1 MVKLEQ
7 FLAQYRVKKFAKG
20 EVILTEDERPSCA
33 YYIKS
38 GVVKTY
44 NLTAQGQEKPISFD
58 TEGQLFPV
66 GWVFGKLRHTQYFYE
81 AFTDC
86 EVCCINRDEFVAYL
100 KANPDLLYNFTGYM
114 IKRYLQFQMRVNA
127 LEQSKAVDKVIYTL
141 HFLCMGFGREVK
153 AGAVQI
159 QLPLT
164 QQDLANFMGL
174 TRETTGIELKKL
186 ERAKVIKYMQQRYV
200 VFVGKL
206 DELLDDDY
214 DQGIILD

>member
-1 MVKLEQ
+1 MPQEKFLEV
-7 FLAQYRVKKFAKG
+7 YRIKNFAKG
-20 EVILTEDERPSCA
+20 EVILTEDEKPQCA

-58 TEGQLFPV
+58 VEGEMFSI
-66 GWVFGKLRHTQYFYE
+66 GWMFGKLRHTQYFYE

-86 EVCCINRDEFVAYL
+86 ELYCISREEFIDYL
-100 KANPDLLYNFTGYM
+100 KKNPEFHFRFTEFM
-114 IKRYLQFQMRVNA
+114 VKRYLHFQMRVNA
-127 LEQSKAVDKVIYTL
+127 LEQSKAADKVVHTL
-141 HFLCMGFGREVK
+141 HFLCMRYGVEVRDDV
-153 AGAVQI
+153 VQI

-186 ERAKVIKYMQQRYV
+186 ERAKVIKYTSQRYV
-200 VFVGKL
+200 VHTNRLNG
-206 DELLDDDY
+206 LLDSEY
-214 DQGIILD
+214 DQGLILD